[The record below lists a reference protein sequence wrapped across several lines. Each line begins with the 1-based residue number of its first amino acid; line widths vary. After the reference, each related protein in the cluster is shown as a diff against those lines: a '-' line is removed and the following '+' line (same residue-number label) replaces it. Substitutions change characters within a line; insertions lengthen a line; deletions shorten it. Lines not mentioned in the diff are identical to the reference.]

1 MSGHTDGRT
10 LPPPGTNTTAHAA
23 TGPATRTSGRDEP
36 TVPGDGPSEPT
47 TPDEGHSAPTAG
59 DEHSE
64 PTARTSG
71 RDESTAPGDGPS
83 EPTTPDEGHSEPT
96 ARPDGRGE
104 PALSGRRSEPIA
116 RNDSAV
122 TDSSR
127 KASSSVAGHDS
138 GTPVTRVFGIR
149 HHGPGSARSLRQALE
164 EFGPDAILIEGP
176 ADADPLVG
184 FVAADTMAPPVAL
197 LAYVPDSPA
206 RAAFW
211 PFAVFSPEWQAL
223 RYGVEHTVPVRFCDL
238 PATNVLA
245 IEEDNRAGRT
255 DPLAALAAAAG
266 FDDAERWWDA
276 VVESV
281 PDSAAFDAITEAMAA
296 LRENAPATVEA
307 GPTTP
312 DDSGTSPGEPTAPGE
327 AATPPAEP
335 SEHGGTE
342 LLTGEFVSEQSPNPD
357 EPVLAP
363 LVVDEHTLRRE
374 AYMRQTMRQV
384 LKSGAKRL
392 AVVCGAWHAP
402 ALTGPLGPAAPDTRL
417 LKGLPK
423 TKAALTWVP
432 WTHSRLAAGS
442 GYGAGVTSP
451 GWYHHLFT
459 ETERPVA
466 RWLTKVAGVLRA
478 HDLPVSSA
486 HIIEAVRLAD
496 TLAALRGRP
505 LAGLSEVTEA
515 VRSVMCGGDETMLR
529 LVVDELVVGETLG
542 GVPEDTPTVPLAA
555 DLRARI
561 KTLRLKQEA
570 LARTVDL
577 DLRKP
582 RDVER
587 SQLLHRLRLL
597 GIGWGTPTVGEVRS
611 TGTFRETWTL
621 RWEPEFAVRIV
632 EAAIWGT
639 TLRTAAEAKIL
650 DTASRDGV
658 SVTELADALELALL
672 ADLGGATAGLIRRL
686 EAVAALDHDVTHL
699 LGALPGLTRTLRYG
713 DVRGTDT
720 EALVHVADS
729 LLVRICAGL
738 PGAVTGLDTDAAESL
753 RAQIDAAHIAIS
765 TRDDEHATTEWLA
778 TLQRIADR
786 DDVHG
791 AIGGR
796 AVRLLCDAERIDD
809 ADSARRLAAA
819 LSVGNTPAAKAAWI
833 DGFLGGRGLLLVHDR
848 ELLRRIDDWLRD
860 LAEDQFVATVPLLR
874 RTFGFF
880 ESGERRAIGQALR
893 DTGTA
898 PATPATPA
906 AVDPARGQ
914 LALRTATTIL
924 EAAR

>member
-1 MSGHTDGRT
+1 MGFSMNEQTGVARSTPPVGTPIAPSGAG
-10 LPPPGTNTTAHAA
+10 G
-23 TGPATRTSGRDEP
+23 G
-36 TVPGDGPSEPT
+36 GD
-47 TPDEGHSAPTAG
+47 AG
-59 DEHSE
+59 D
-64 PTARTSG
+64 A
-71 RDESTAPGDGPS
+71 
-83 EPTTPDEGHSEPT
+83 
-96 ARPDGRGE
+96 
-104 PALSGRRSEPIA
+104 
-116 RNDSAV
+116 
-122 TDSSR
+122 
-127 KASSSVAGHDS
+127 
-138 GTPVTRVFGIR
+138 PVTRVFGIR
-149 HHGPGSARSLRQALE
+149 HHGPGSARSLRHALE
-164 EFGPDAILIEGP
+164 EFAPDAILIEGP

-184 FVAADTMAPPVAL
+184 FVAADTMTPPVAL

-211 PFAVFSPEWQAL
+211 PFAVFSPEWQAM
-223 RYGVEHTVPVRFCDL
+223 RYGVDHAVPVRFCDL
-238 PATNVLA
+238 PAAHVLA
-245 IEEDNRAGRT
+245 ADDDARGGGS

-266 FDDAERWWDA
+266 YDDAERWWDA

-281 PDSAAFDAITEAMAA
+281 PDSAAFEAITEAMAA
-296 LRENAPATVEA
+296 LREDAPHPTDTEPPIETSSPPTDAARTGAEPPA
-307 GPTTP
+307 DAPDLTPAPPTTTGFELP
-312 DDSGTSPGEPTAPGE
+312 ASADRDD
-327 AATPPAEP
+327 PALAR
-335 SEHGGTE
+335 
-342 LLTGEFVSEQSPNPD
+342 LL
-357 EPVLAP
+357 
-363 LVVDEHTLRRE
+363 VDQHTLIRE
-374 AYMRQTMRQV
+374 AHMRQVMRQV
-384 LKSGAKRL
+384 LKGGAKRL

-402 ALTGPLGPAAPDTRL
+402 ALIEPLGPAAPDMRL

-466 RWLTKVAGVLRA
+466 RWLTKVAGVLRK

-486 HIIEAVRLAD
+486 HIIEAVRLAN

-505 LAGLSEVTEA
+505 LPGLSEVTEA
-515 VRSVMCGGDETMLR
+515 VRAVMCGGDETVLR

-555 DLRARI
+555 DLRARS

-570 LARTVDL
+570 LARTIDL
-577 DLRKP
+577 DLRKE
-582 RDVER
+582 RDVAR
-587 SQLLHRLRLL
+587 SHLLHRLRLL
-597 GIGWGTPTVGEVRS
+597 GIDWGVPSTGEVRS

-621 RWEPEFAVRIV
+621 RWEPEFEVRIV
-632 EAAIWGT
+632 EAAVWGT
-639 TLRTAAEAKIL
+639 TLRTAAETKIL
-650 DTASRDGV
+650 DTAGRDGV
-658 SVTELADALELALL
+658 TVTALADALELALL
-672 ADLGGATAGLIRRL
+672 ADLGGATEGLITTL
-686 EAVAALDHDVTHL
+686 DAAAALDHDVTHL

-720 EALVHVADS
+720 KALAHVADG

-738 PGAVTGLDTDAAESL
+738 PGAVTGLDTDAAQAL
-753 RAQIDAAHIAIS
+753 RTQIDAAHSAIS

-819 LSVGNTPAAKAAWI
+819 LSIGNTPATKAAWI

-848 ELLRRIDDWLRD
+848 ELLRRIDEWLRD
-860 LAEDQFVATVPLLR
+860 LNDDQFVATLPLLR
-874 RTFGFF
+874 RTFGSF
-880 ESGERRAIGQALR
+880 ESGERRAISQALR
-893 DTGTA
+893 DTDRA
-898 PATPATPA
+898 PLTPAGPVE
-906 AVDPARGQ
+906 VDRARGQ
-914 LALRTATTIL
+914 LALRAATQIL
-924 EAAR
+924 GAAG

>member
-1 MSGHTDGRT
+1 MSEHTGHARSVPD
-10 LPPPGTNTTAHAA
+10 ADASAA
-23 TGPATRTSGRDEP
+23 DNG
-36 TVPGDGPSEPT
+36 V
-47 TPDEGHSAPTAG
+47 
-59 DEHSE
+59 
-64 PTARTSG
+64 
-71 RDESTAPGDGPS
+71 
-83 EPTTPDEGHSEPT
+83 
-96 ARPDGRGE
+96 RPDTEG
-104 PALSGRRSEPIA
+104 A
-116 RNDSAV
+116 
-122 TDSSR
+122 
-127 KASSSVAGHDS
+127 
-138 GTPVTRVFGIR
+138 PVTRVFGIR
-149 HHGPGSARSLRQALE
+149 HHGPGSARSLRHALE
-164 EFGPDAILIEGP
+164 EFRPDAILIEGP
-176 ADADPLVG
+176 SDADPLVG
-184 FVAADTMAPPVAL
+184 FVAADTMTPPVAL

-211 PFAVFSPEWQAL
+211 PFAVFSPEWQAM
-223 RYGVEHTVPVRFCDL
+223 RYGVDHAVPVRFCDL
-238 PATNVLA
+238 PATTVLA
-245 IEEDNRAGRT
+245 AEDDTRT
-255 DPLAALAAAAG
+255 NSGDPLAALAAAAG
-266 FDDAERWWDA
+266 YDDAERWWDA

-281 PDSAAFDAITEAMAA
+281 PDSTAFDAITEAMAA
-296 LRENAPATVEA
+296 LREDATHTE
-307 GPTTP
+307 
-312 DDSGTSPGEPTAPGE
+312 SPGSATQPGDATQPRDAAPPGDATQLGGPVQPGSAAPSSGATPQLETSSAAAGFELPMPSGE
-327 AATPPAEP
+327 DAAT
-335 SEHGGTE
+335 
-342 LLTGEFVSEQSPNPD
+342 
-357 EPVLAP
+357 LAP
-363 LVVDEHTLRRE
+363 LIVDQHTLVRE
-374 AYMRQTMRQV
+374 AHMRQVMRQV
-384 LKSGAKRL
+384 LKGGAKRL

-402 ALTGPLGPAAPDTRL
+402 ALTGPLGPAAPDMRL

-466 RWLTKVAGVLRA
+466 RWLTKVAGVLRR

-496 TLAALRGRP
+496 TLAALRERP
-505 LAGLSEVTEA
+505 LPGLSEVTEA

-529 LVVDELVVGETLG
+529 LVIDELVVGETLG

-555 DLRARI
+555 DLRARS

-570 LARTVDL
+570 LARNLDL
-577 DLRKP
+577 DLRKE

-587 SQLLHRLRLL
+587 SHLLHRLRLL

-611 TGTFRETWTL
+611 TGTFRESWTL
-621 RWEPEFAVRIV
+621 RWEPEFEVSIV

-639 TLRTAAEAKIL
+639 TLRTAAETKIL
-650 DTASRDGV
+650 DTAGRDGV
-658 SVTELADALELALL
+658 TVTELADALETALL
-672 ADLGGATAGLIRRL
+672 ADLGGATDGLITRL
-686 EAVAALDHDVTHL
+686 DAAAALDHDVTHL

-720 EALVHVADS
+720 KALIHVADG

-738 PGAVTGLDTDAAESL
+738 PGAVTGLDTDAAQAL
-753 RAQIDAAHIAIS
+753 RTQIDAAHSAIS

-819 LSVGNTPAAKAAWI
+819 LSIGNTPAAKAAWI

-848 ELLRRIDDWLRD
+848 ELLRRIDEWLRALD
-860 LAEDQFVATVPLLR
+860 EDQFVATLPLLR
-874 RTFGFF
+874 RTFGSF
-880 ESGERRAIGQALR
+880 ESGERRAISQSLR
-893 DTGTA
+893 DTGSASITA
-898 PATPATPA
+898 ASPA
-906 AVDPARGQ
+906 AIDPIRGQ
-914 LALRTATTIL
+914 LALRAATAIL
-924 EAAR
+924 GAAG

>member
-1 MSGHTDGRT
+1 MSQAKKATSR
-10 LPPPGTNTTAHAA
+10 A
-23 TGPATRTSGRDEP
+23 TGEAT
-36 TVPGDGPSEPT
+36 PGDA
-47 TPDEGHSAPTAG
+47 DIRRSANAG
-59 DEHSE
+59 DVVETQEGTASARSSTGSE
-64 PTARTSG
+64 S
-71 RDESTAPGDGPS
+71 
-83 EPTTPDEGHSEPT
+83 H
-96 ARPDGRGE
+96 
-104 PALSGRRSEPIA
+104 PIVDA
-116 RNDSAV
+116 A
-122 TDSSR
+122 
-127 KASSSVAGHDS
+127 A
-138 GTPVTRVFGIR
+138 VTRVFGIR
-149 HHGPGSARSLRQALE
+149 HHGPGSARSLRHALE
-164 EFGPDAILIEGP
+164 EFRPDAILIEGP

-184 FVAADTMAPPVAL
+184 FVAADTMSPPVAL

-211 PFAVFSPEWQAL
+211 PFAVFSPEWQAM
-223 RYGVEHTVPVRFCDL
+223 RYGVDHAVPVRFCDL
-238 PATNVLA
+238 PATHVLA
-245 IEEDNRAGRT
+245 ADDDARGGGS
-255 DPLAALAAAAG
+255 DPLAALASAAG
-266 FDDAERWWDA
+266 YDDAERWWDA

-281 PDSAAFDAITEAMAA
+281 PDSAAFDAIAEAMAA
-296 LRENAPATVEA
+296 LREDASHSATGITPPVADAPPQLGVS
-307 GPTTP
+307 TP
-312 DDSGTSPGEPTAPGE
+312 SDTDAVSIPGVPELSENPSAAPG
-327 AATPPAEP
+327 
-335 SEHGGTE
+335 
-342 LLTGEFVSEQSPNPD
+342 FVSPAGTDRQD
-357 EPVLAP
+357 AALAP
-363 LVVDEHTLRRE
+363 LIVDHHTLVRE
-374 AYMRQTMRQV
+374 AHMRQVMRQV
-384 LKSGAKRL
+384 LKGGAKRL

-402 ALTGPLGPAAPDTRL
+402 ALVEPLGPAAPDTRL

-466 RWLTKVAGVLRA
+466 RWLTKVAGVLRS

-505 LAGLSEVTEA
+505 LPGLSEVTEA

-529 LVVDELVVGETLG
+529 LVIDELVVGETLG

-555 DLRARI
+555 DLRARC

-577 DLRKP
+577 DLRKE

-587 SQLLHRLRLL
+587 SHLLHRLRLL
-597 GIGWGTPTVGEVRS
+597 GIGWGTPTTGEVRS

-621 RWEPEFAVRIV
+621 RWEPEFEVRIV
-632 EAAIWGT
+632 EAAVWGT
-639 TLRTAAEAKIL
+639 TLRTAAETKIL
-650 DTASRDGV
+650 DTASRDD
-658 SVTELADALELALL
+658 VTVTALAHALETALL
-672 ADLGGATAGLIRRL
+672 ADLGGATEGLITRL
-686 EAVAALDHDVTHL
+686 EAAAALDHDVTHL

-720 EALVHVADS
+720 KALAHVADG

-738 PGAVTGLDTDAAESL
+738 PGAVTGLDTDAAEAL
-753 RAQIDAAHIAIS
+753 RAQIDAAHTAIS

-819 LSVGNTPAAKAAWI
+819 LSIGNTPAAKAAWV

-848 ELLRRIDDWLRD
+848 ELLRRIDEWLRE
-860 LAEDQFVATVPLLR
+860 LNEDQFVATLPLLR
-874 RTFGFF
+874 RTFGSF
-880 ESGERRAIGQALR
+880 ESGERRAISQALR
-893 DTGTA
+893 DTGSAPTTA
-898 PATPATPA
+898 RGATE
-906 AVDPARGQ
+906 VDPVRGR
-914 LALRTATTIL
+914 LALRAATAIL
-924 EAAR
+924 GAAG

>member
-1 MSGHTDGRT
+1 MGFSMSEQ
-10 LPPPGTNTTAHAA
+10 
-23 TGPATRTSGRDEP
+23 TGETRT
-36 TVPGDGPSEPT
+36 
-47 TPDEGHSAPTAG
+47 A
-59 DEHSE
+59 
-64 PTARTSG
+64 
-71 RDESTAPGDGPS
+71 
-83 EPTTPDEGHSEPT
+83 
-96 ARPDGRGE
+96 
-104 PALSGRRSEPIA
+104 
-116 RNDSAV
+116 SAV
-122 TDSSR
+122 PAP
-127 KASSSVAGHDS
+127 ASNADA
-138 GTPVTRVFGIR
+138 VTRVFGIR

-164 EFGPDAILIEGP
+164 EFRPDAILIEGP

-211 PFAVFSPEWQAL
+211 PFAVFSPEWQAM
-223 RYGVEHTVPVRFCDL
+223 RYGVDHAVPVRFCDL

-245 IEEDNRAGRT
+245 ADDDTRGDRT
-255 DPLAALAAAAG
+255 DPLAALASAVG
-266 FDDAERWWDA
+266 YDDAERWWDA

-281 PDSAAFDAITEAMAA
+281 PDSAAFDAITEAMAT
-296 LRENAPATVEA
+296 LREDAILHAPAGDSDQETA
-307 GPTTP
+307 GSAPRSPSTRP
-312 DDSGTSPGEPTAPGE
+312 DDAP
-327 AATPPAEP
+327 PPAGAPSTASEP
-335 SEHGGTE
+335 ADSI
-342 LLTGEFVSEQSPNPD
+342 SPAPRSGSPLAADPGNPA
-357 EPVLAP
+357 LAP
-363 LVVDEHTLRRE
+363 LVVDRHTLRRE
-374 AYMRQTMRQV
+374 AYMRQVMRQT
-384 LKSGAKRL
+384 LKDGAKRL

-402 ALTGPLGPAAPDTRL
+402 ALAGALGPAAPDARL

-423 TKAALTWVP
+423 TKTALTWVP

-451 GWYHHLFT
+451 GWYHHLFA

-486 HIIEAVRLAD
+486 HIIESVRLAD

-515 VRSVMCGGDETMLR
+515 VRAVMCGGDETMLR

-555 DLRARI
+555 DLRARS

-577 DLRKP
+577 DLRKE

-587 SQLLHRLRLL
+587 SHLLHRLRLL
-597 GIGWGTPTVGEVRS
+597 GIDWGTPTVGEVRN

-621 RWEPEFAVRIV
+621 RWEPEFEVRIV
-632 EAAIWGT
+632 EAAVWGT
-639 TLRTAAEAKIL
+639 TLRTAAEANIL

-658 SVTELADALELALL
+658 SVTELADALEMALL
-672 ADLGGATAGLIRRL
+672 ADLGGATDGLITRL
-686 EAVAALDHDVTHL
+686 EAAAALDHDVTHL

-720 EALVHVADS
+720 KALAHVADG

-738 PGAVTGLDTDAAESL
+738 PGAVTGLDTDAAEAL
-753 RAQIDAAHIAIS
+753 RAQIDAAHTAIS
-765 TRDDEHATTEWLA
+765 TRDDDHATTEWLA

-819 LSVGNTPAAKAAWI
+819 LSIGNTPAAKAAWI

-848 ELLRRIDDWLRD
+848 ELLRRIDDWLRE
-860 LAEDQFVATVPLLR
+860 LAEDQFVATLPLLR
-874 RTFGFF
+874 RTFGSF

-893 DTGTA
+893 DTGSTPPTSTGATA
-898 PATPATPA
+898 I
-906 AVDPARGQ
+906 DPARGQ
-914 LALRTATTIL
+914 LALRAATAIL
-924 EAAR
+924 GAAG

>member
-1 MSGHTDGRT
+1 MT
-10 LPPPGTNTTAHAA
+10 
-23 TGPATRTSGRDEP
+23 
-36 TVPGDGPSEPT
+36 
-47 TPDEGHSAPTAG
+47 
-59 DEHSE
+59 
-64 PTARTSG
+64 
-71 RDESTAPGDGPS
+71 
-83 EPTTPDEGHSEPT
+83 
-96 ARPDGRGE
+96 
-104 PALSGRRSEPIA
+104 
-116 RNDSAV
+116 
-122 TDSSR
+122 
-127 KASSSVAGHDS
+127 K
-138 GTPVTRVFGIR
+138 VFGIR
-149 HHGPGSARSLRQALE
+149 HHGPGSARSLRQALA
-164 EFGPDAILIEGP
+164 EFAPDAILIEGP

-184 FVAADTMAPPVAL
+184 YVAADSMHPPVAL

-211 PFAVFSPEWQAL
+211 PFAVFSPEWQAM
-223 RYGVEHTVPVRFCDL
+223 RYGVEHAVPVRFCDL
-238 PATNVLA
+238 PAAHVLA
-245 IEEDNRAGRT
+245 ADEDTRGDRT
-255 DPLAALAAAAG
+255 DPLGTLAAAAG
-266 FDDAERWWDA
+266 YDDAERWWDS

-296 LRENAPATVEA
+296 LREDAPDHAPPGATPAV
-307 GPTTP
+307 TP
-312 DDSGTSPGEPTAPGE
+312 PIDATSPVTADQDAADALGPGDPSTGDPTEPAWPGSDS
-327 AATPPAEP
+327 P
-335 SEHGGTE
+335 SG
-342 LLTGEFVSEQSPNPD
+342 QPD
-357 EPVLAP
+357 RWAP

-374 AYMRQTMRQV
+374 AYMRQVLRQT
-384 LKSGAKRL
+384 LKDGARRV

-402 ALTGPLGPAAPDTRL
+402 ALTGPLGPAAPDARL

-432 WTHSRLAAGS
+432 WTHSRLATSS

-486 HIIEAVRLAD
+486 HIIESVRLAD
-496 TLAALRGRP
+496 TLAALRDRP
-505 LAGLSEVTEA
+505 LPGLSEVTEA
-515 VRSVMCGGDETMLR
+515 VRSVMCAGDETMLR
-529 LVVDELVVGETLG
+529 LVIDELVVGETLG
-542 GVPEDTPTVPLAA
+542 SVPEDTPTVPLAA

-570 LARTVDL
+570 LTRTVDL
-577 DLRKP
+577 DLRKD

-587 SQLLHRLRLL
+587 SHLLHRLRLL
-597 GIGWGTPTVGEVRS
+597 GIDWGTPTVGEVRN
-611 TGTFRETWTL
+611 TGTFRETWAL

-632 EAAIWGT
+632 EAAVWGT

-650 DTASRDGV
+650 DTASRDAV
-658 SVTELADALELALL
+658 SVTELADALETALL
-672 ADLGGATAGLIRRL
+672 ADLGGATEGLITRL
-686 EAVAALDHDVTHL
+686 EAAAALDHDVTHL

-720 EALVHVADS
+720 KALAHVADG

-738 PGAVTGLDTDAAESL
+738 PGAVTGLDTDAAEAL
-753 RAQIDAAHIAIS
+753 RAQIDAAHTAIS
-765 TRDDEHATTEWLA
+765 TRDDEHASTEWLS

-791 AIGGR
+791 AIAGR

-848 ELLRRIDDWLRD
+848 ELLRRIDEWLRE
-860 LAEDQFVATVPLLR
+860 LGEDQFVATLPLLR
-874 RTFGFF
+874 RTFGSF

-893 DTGTA
+893 DTGPTRSTTA
-898 PATPATPA
+898 AAV

-914 LALRTATTIL
+914 VALRAAATIL
-924 EAAR
+924 GATG